1 MNKEKN
7 SRFQVFWVYMK
18 KINRCSWC
26 EGSELYE
33 RYHDEEWG
41 KPLHDEKKHFE
52 FFLLET
58 MQAGLSWI
66 TILKR
71 REHYRKAFA
80 NFNPKHVAKFD
91 EKKVEK
97 LMQNEGIIRNR
108 KKIESAINNAQRFL
122 EIQKEF
128 GSFDQFIWSFTNG
141 KVIKNHWKNVDQM
154 KPTSALSDEVTKA
167 LKKRGFKFVGST
179 TIYAHLQAIGVIDD
193 HVMDCF

>member
-1 MNKEKN
+1 
-7 SRFQVFWVYMK
+7 MK

-52 FFLLET
+52 FLLLET

-71 REHYRKAFA
+71 REHYRAAFA
-80 NFNPKHVAKFD
+80 NFNPKDVAKFD
-91 EKKVEK
+91 GKKVKE

-108 KKIESAINNAQRFL
+108 KKIEAAIVNARQFL
-122 EIQKEF
+122 EIQQEF

-141 KVIKNHWKNVDQM
+141 KVIKNRWKSVDQM

-179 TIYAHLQAIGVIDD
+179 TIYAHLQAIGVIND
-193 HVMDCF
+193 HVIGCFLF